1 MKPRSEKESF
11 IISRWTNFAIYSQ
24 SIDDV
29 VHTLPEYIHI
39 VHYGTRSESTSQQRR
54 KWANAPSNGVDTS
67 IKSNNLITFK

>member
-29 VHTLPEYIHI
+29 VHRLTEYTSCIIAPEVKVQVNRDENGQMHLQMKLIL
-39 VHYGTRSESTSQQRR
+39 Q
-54 KWANAPSNGVDTS
+54 SNE
-67 IKSNNLITFK
+67 II